1 MTYDSKLFTISNVI
15 TLSRLILLPFIVFF
29 LITQQRYIAFGIM
42 TVSLFSDAVDGFL
55 ARKLHQESEAGKVLD
70 PVCDKISL
78 IVIVVTLLI
87 LNMIPW
93 WGVIIIILRDILIL
107 VGSLFLITHKSRVF
121 KSNIM
126 GKITGGMLGAV
137 VLAFTINLKTAGE
150 ILLYLSIP
158 AIVASFGIYLSRYIK
173 AMKGEG

>member
-1 MTYDSKLFTISNVI
+1 MKYGSKLFTISNLI
-15 TLSRLILLPFIVFF
+15 TVSRIILLPFIVYF
-29 LITQQRYIAFGIM
+29 LITGQRYTAFVIM
-42 TVSLFSDAVDGFL
+42 LVSLCSDAADGFL

-78 IVIVVTLLI
+78 TVIVITLL
-87 LNMIPW
+87 LLGAIPV
-93 WGVIIIILRDILIL
+93 WGVIIIVLRDILIL
-107 VGSLFLITHKSRVF
+107 VGSFFLMTHKSKVF

-126 GKITGGMLGAV
+126 GKLTGGILGAV
-137 VLAFTINLKTAGE
+137 VLAFTINLQLVGE

-173 AMKGEG
+173 VMKGEG